1 MDAGKGAVEHMR
13 KRALLVEGSRSEER
27 FWCSAI
33 MRTAVRQWHCQP
45 RRLLLALLSLALI
58 SLALLKLPVL
68 HSDPKPV
75 EVPVDPVYRKRVQS
89 YVRDIL
95 AQECRPSF
103 ARQRMEAEHY
113 SSTPVLEPFLDKN
126 THPNEQ
132 IFQYPPPFGFLDMK
146 NQLQEILDLLPASSE
161 ERRGGRDCCRCLVIG
176 NGGILKGLGL
186 GPLFN
191 QFDTII
197 RLNSG
202 PVRGFSAD
210 VGNRTSIRMSY
221 PEGSPKVWEDM
232 DSDLRFVAVIYKSV
246 NFHWLRAM
254 ITKTSVSLWDWL
266 CFWQNVPVS
275 LPLKASQFRLLNPE
289 IIRETAL
296 DLLHYPSVRE
306 RLSSWDQN
314 VPTLGVSALNLATYL
329 CDEVSLAGFGYN
341 LSQKDAPLHY
351 YDHRLMT
358 SMLKEAMH
366 DVQTETVFLKRLVTS
381 GSITDLTG
389 GIHCNFCS
397 R

>member
-1 MDAGKGAVEHMR
+1 MR
-13 KRALLVEGSRSEER
+13 KCAPLVEGSRSEER
-27 FWCSAI
+27 ILCSAT
-33 MRTAVRQWHCQP
+33 MRRAVRQWHCQP
-45 RRLLLALLSLALI
+45 SRKLLIPLLSLVLI
-58 SLALLKLPVL
+58 SLALLKLPVF

-75 EVPVDPVYRKRVQS
+75 EVTVDPVYRERVQS
-89 YVRDIL
+89 YVREIL

-103 ARQRMEAEHY
+103 ARQKMEAEHF

-126 THPNEQ
+126 THLNEQ

-146 NQLQEILDLLPASSE
+146 NKLQEIMDLLPASSE
-161 ERRGGRDCCRCLVIG
+161 EKRGGRDCRRCLVIG

-202 PVRGFSAD
+202 PVRDFSAD

-221 PEGSPKVWEDM
+221 PEGSPKVWEDT

-246 NFHWLRAM
+246 DFHWLRAM
-254 ITKTSVSLWDWL
+254 ISKTSVSLWDWL
-266 CFWQNVPVS
+266 FFWQNVPMS

-306 RLSSWDQN
+306 RLWGWDQN
-314 VPTLGVSALNLATYL
+314 VPTLGVSALNLATYM

-341 LSQKDAPLHY
+341 LSRKDAPLHY
-351 YDHRLMT
+351 YDHMLMT

-366 DVQTETVFLKRLVTS
+366 DVQTETLFLKRLVKS

>member
-1 MDAGKGAVEHMR
+1 YSAVEHIR
-13 KRALLVEGSRSEER
+13 KCTPLVEVSSSEER
-27 FWCSAI
+27 IQRLAI
-33 MRTAVRQWHCQP
+33 MRRAIRQWQCEP
-45 RRLLLALLSLALI
+45 SRRLFIPLVGLVLI
-58 SLALLKLPVL
+58 LLALLKLPACHL
-68 HSDPKPV
+68 DPKPV
-75 EVPVDPVYRKRVQS
+75 EVPVDPVYRKHVQS

-95 AQECRPSF
+95 AQECKPSF
-103 ARQRMEAEHY
+103 ARQRMEAGHY

-126 THPNEQ
+126 THLNEQ
-132 IFQYPPPFGFLDMK
+132 IFQYPSPFGFLDMK
-146 NQLQEILDLLPASSE
+146 NKLQEILDILPASSE
-161 ERRGGRDCCRCLVIG
+161 ERRGGRDCRRCLVIG

-232 DSDLRFVAVIYKSV
+232 DSDLRFVAVIYKPV
-246 NFHWLRAM
+246 DFHWLRAM

-266 CFWQNVPVS
+266 YFWQNVPVS

-296 DLLHYPSVRE
+296 DLLHYPSVKD
-306 RLSSWDQN
+306 WDKN

-351 YDHRLMT
+351 YDHKLMT
-358 SMLKEAMH
+358 SMLKEATH
-366 DVQTETVFLKRLVTS
+366 DVQTETAFLKRLVTS

-389 GIHCNFCS
+389 GIHCRFCS

>member
-1 MDAGKGAVEHMR
+1 MR
-13 KRALLVEGSRSEER
+13 KRTLLVEGSRREEKIE
-27 FWCSAI
+27 CSATMWRAI
-33 MRTAVRQWHCQP
+33 RQRQCQP
-45 RRLLLALLSLALI
+45 RRLLIPLLSLVLI
-58 SLALLKLPVL
+58 SLAFLKLPVF

-89 YVRDIL
+89 YVRNIL
-95 AQECRPSF
+95 AQECRPFF
-103 ARQRMEAEHY
+103 ARQRMVAEHY

-126 THPNEQ
+126 TDLNEQ
-132 IFQYPPPFGFLDMK
+132 IFQYPLPFGFLDMK
-146 NQLQEILDLLPASSE
+146 NYLQEILDLLPASSE
-161 ERRGGRDCCRCLVIG
+161 ERRGARDCRRCLVIG

-246 NFHWLRAM
+246 DFHWLRAM
-254 ITKTSVSLWDWL
+254 ITKTSVSLWDWMV
-266 CFWQNVPVS
+266 FWQNVPGS
-275 LPLKASQFRLLNPE
+275 LPLKASQYRLLNPE

-296 DLLHYPSVRE
+296 DLLHYPSVKE
-306 RLSSWDQN
+306 RLSDWDQN

-351 YDHRLMT
+351 YDHRLMS
-358 SMLKEAMH
+358 SMLKEVTH
-366 DVQTETVFLKRLVTS
+366 NVQTETAFLKRLVTS

-389 GIHCNFCS
+389 GIHCPFCS
-397 R
+397 

>member
-1 MDAGKGAVEHMR
+1 MLCFLISTNAV
-13 KRALLVEGSRSEER
+13 LLSSGPGH
-27 FWCSAI
+27 
-33 MRTAVRQWHCQP
+33 RTAFYIS
-45 RRLLLALLSLALI
+45 SLFT
-58 SLALLKLPVL
+58 
-68 HSDPKPV
+68 
-75 EVPVDPVYRKRVQS
+75 PVYFHLQRVQS

-126 THPNEQ
+126 THLNEQ

-161 ERRGGRDCCRCLVIG
+161 ERRGGRDCRRCLVIG

-197 RLNSG
+197 SG
-202 PVRGFSAD
+202 YGKKTEISH
-210 VGNRTSIRMSY
+210 G
-221 PEGSPKVWEDM
+221 PKYSV

-246 NFHWLRAM
+246 DFHWLRAM

-275 LPLKASQFRLLNPE
+275 LPLKTSQFRLLNPE

-306 RLSSWDQN
+306 RLWSWDQN

>member
-1 MDAGKGAVEHMR
+1 MR
-13 KRALLVEGSRSEER
+13 KREPLVSGSRSKER
-27 FWCSAI
+27 IFCSAT
-33 MRTAVRQWHCQP
+33 MRRAVRQGHCQP
-45 RRLLLALLSLALI
+45 RKLFIPLLSLVLI
-58 SLALLKLPVL
+58 SLALLKLPVF

-89 YVRDIL
+89 YVQDIL

-103 ARQRMEAEHY
+103 ARNRMEVEHHI
-113 SSTPVLEPFLDKN
+113 STPVLEPFLDKN
-126 THPNEQ
+126 THLNEQ
-132 IFQYPPPFGFLDMK
+132 IFQYPSPFGFLDKK
-146 NQLQEILDLLPASSE
+146 NKLQEILDLLPPSSE
-161 ERRGGRDCCRCLVIG
+161 ERHGGRDCRRCLVIG

-232 DSDLRFVAVIYKSV
+232 DPDVRFVAVIYKNV
-246 NFHWLRAM
+246 DFHWLRAM

-266 CFWQNVPVS
+266 FFWQSVPVS

-306 RLSSWDQN
+306 RLWRWDQN

-341 LSQKDAPLHY
+341 LSQTDAPLHY

-366 DVQTETVFLKRLVTS
+366 DVQTETDFLKRLVRS

>member
-1 MDAGKGAVEHMR
+1 MREHTP
-13 KRALLVEGSRSEER
+13 LVPDSRS
-27 FWCSAI
+27 
-33 MRTAVRQWHCQP
+33 AVRILWSDNMSRVIRQWHCQP
-45 RRLLLALLSLALI
+45 SGRMLIALLSLMMI
-58 SLALLKLPVL
+58 SMALLKLPVF
-68 HSDPKPV
+68 HTDPKPV
-75 EVPVDPVYRKRVQS
+75 QVPVDPVYRERVQS
-89 YVRDIL
+89 YVRGIL
-95 AQECRPSF
+95 AQECRTSF
-103 ARQRMEAEHY
+103 VRRRMAAEHY
-113 SSTPVLEPFLDKN
+113 SPTPVLQPFLDKN
-126 THPNEQ
+126 TDLHEQ
-132 IFQYPPPFGFLDMK
+132 IFQYSPPFGFLDMK
-146 NQLQEILDLLPASSE
+146 NKLQEILDLLPASSE
-161 ERRGGRDCCRCLVIG
+161 ERHGARDCRRCLVIG

-186 GPLFN
+186 GPLLN

-221 PEGSPKVWEDM
+221 PEGSPKVWEDT
-232 DSDLRFVAVIYKSV
+232 DADLRFVAVIYKSV
-246 NFHWLRAM
+246 DFDWLRAM
-254 ITKTSVSLWDWL
+254 ITNTSVSLWDWL
-266 CFWQNVPVS
+266 FFWQNVPVS
-275 LPLKASQFRLLNPE
+275 VPLKASQFLLLNPE

-296 DLLHYPSVRE
+296 DLLHYPSIRK
-306 RLSSWDQN
+306 RLWGWDQN

-366 DVQTETVFLKRLVTS
+366 DVHTETAFLKRLITS

-397 R
+397 G

>member
-1 MDAGKGAVEHMR
+1 MR
-13 KRALLVEGSRSEER
+13 KRKPLVSGSRSEER
-27 FWCSAI
+27 MFCSAN
-33 MRTAVRQWHCQP
+33 MRRAVRQWHCQP
-45 RRLLLALLSLALI
+45 SRKLLIPLLSLVLI
-58 SLALLKLPVL
+58 SLALLKLPVF

-75 EVPVDPVYRKRVQS
+75 EVPVDPVYRKLVQS
-89 YVRDIL
+89 YVQNIL

-103 ARQRMEAEHY
+103 ARHRMEVEHHI
-113 SSTPVLEPFLDKN
+113 STPVLEPFLDKN
-126 THPNEQ
+126 THLNEQ
-132 IFQYPPPFGFLDMK
+132 IFQYPSPFGFLDMK
-146 NQLQEILDLLPASSE
+146 NELQEILDLLPASSE
-161 ERRGGRDCCRCLVIG
+161 ERRGGRDCRRCLVIG

-191 QFDTII
+191 QFDPII

-232 DSDLRFVAVIYKSV
+232 DSDLRFVAVIYKPV
-246 NFHWLRAM
+246 DFHWLRAM

-266 CFWQNVPVS
+266 FFWQNVPVS

-306 RLSSWDQN
+306 RLWGWDQN

-341 LSQKDAPLHY
+341 LSQTDAPLHY
-351 YDHRLMT
+351 YDDRLMT

-366 DVQTETVFLKRLVTS
+366 DVQTETDFLKRLVTS

>member
-1 MDAGKGAVEHMR
+1 MR
-13 KRALLVEGSRSEER
+13 KRAPLFEGSRREER
-27 FWCSAI
+27 IECSAT
-33 MRTAVRQWHCQP
+33 MWRAVRQRQCQP
-45 RRLLLALLSLALI
+45 SRRLLIPLLSLVLI
-58 SLALLKLPVL
+58 SLALLKLPVF

-103 ARQRMEAEHY
+103 ARQRMVAEHY
-113 SSTPVLEPFLDKN
+113 SSTPVLEPFLDN
-126 THPNEQ
+126 THLNEQ
-132 IFQYPPPFGFLDMK
+132 IFQYPLPFGFLNMETY
-146 NQLQEILDLLPASSE
+146 LQEILELLPASSE
-161 ERRGGRDCCRCLVIG
+161 KRRGARDCRRCLVIG

-232 DSDLRFVAVIYKSV
+232 DSNLRFVAVIYKSV
-246 NFHWLRAM
+246 DFHWLRAM
-254 ITKTSVSLWDWL
+254 ITKTSVSLWDWMN
-266 CFWQNVPVS
+266 FWQSVPGS
-275 LPLKASQFRLLNPE
+275 LPLKASQYRLLNPE

-296 DLLHYPSVRE
+296 DLLHYPSVKE
-306 RLSSWDQN
+306 RLSDWDQN

-341 LSQKDAPLHY
+341 LSQTHAPLHY
-351 YDHRLMT
+351 YDHRLMS
-358 SMLKEAMH
+358 SMLKEVTH
-366 DVQTETVFLKRLVTS
+366 NVQTETAFLKSLVMS
-381 GSITDLTG
+381 GIITDLTG
-389 GIHCNFCS
+389 GIHCPLCS
-397 R
+397 